1 LMQLQLLT
9 EVGIKI
15 QCSPSCPDGYI
26 KRRLCRDAESP
37 GGLVRQKNINRTISV
52 AVSFSTAL
60 SSRMS
65 DETTPRILRE
75 IQREIAEIRED
86 RAIMIESLDRLDAA
100 VNRLSAEM
108 KILHSQ
114 FDRFRN
120 EMRERLEEAHERPRP
135 Q

>member
-1 LMQLQLLT
+1 
-9 EVGIKI
+9 
-15 QCSPSCPDGYI
+15 
-26 KRRLCRDAESP
+26 
-37 GGLVRQKNINRTISV
+37 
-52 AVSFSTAL
+52 
-60 SSRMS
+60 MS

-108 KILHSQ
+108 RTLRRQ
-114 FDRFRN
+114 FDHFRN
-120 EMRERLEEAHERPRP
+120 EMRERLEEADERPRP

>member
-1 LMQLQLLT
+1 
-9 EVGIKI
+9 
-15 QCSPSCPDGYI
+15 
-26 KRRLCRDAESP
+26 
-37 GGLVRQKNINRTISV
+37 
-52 AVSFSTAL
+52 
-60 SSRMS
+60 MS

-108 KILHSQ
+108 KILRSQ
-114 FDRFRN
+114 FDHFRN
-120 EMRERLEEAHERPRP
+120 EMRERLEEADESPRP

>member
-1 LMQLQLLT
+1 M
-9 EVGIKI
+9 GIKMW
-15 QCSPSCPDGYI
+15 CSPPRPNGYT
-26 KRRLCRDAESP
+26 KRRQCRGAESP

-108 KILHSQ
+108 KTLRSQ

-120 EMRERLEEAHERPRP
+120 EMRERLEEADERPRP